1 MQKTNNFKYYLR
13 PGYEDFISRL
23 TSHPRCSLA
32 FYTSIKTE
40 NAKLILEK
48 VLPKDLI
55 KKVRFFGRE
64 FTSEM
69 SENKYF
75 E

>member
-1 MQKTNNFKYYLR
+1 MQKTNHYSYYQR
-13 PGYEDFISRL
+13 PGDVDFIRRL
-23 TSHPRCSLA
+23 TRHPRCSLA